1 MTFTGSSHDRSG
13 HRPPGSVVCQEKT
26 HGVCSCLSRCAGH
39 RGRSV
44 APCWIGD
51 SRAECGR
58 GTATAELAPA
68 AADEVSALTAT
79 QFNFHA
85 AMYQAVGAQA
95 IAMNEAF
102 VAMLGASADSYA
114 ATEAANIIAVS

>member
-1 MTFTGSSHDRSG
+1 MAFVLVCPDALAIAAGQLRHV
-13 HRPPGSVVCQEKT
+13 GSVIAA
-26 HGVCSCLSRCAGH
+26 RNA
-39 RGRSV
+39 V
-44 APCWIGD
+44 AAP
-51 SRAECGR
+51 
-58 GTATAELAPA
+58 ATAELAPA

-85 AMYQAVGAQA
+85 AMYQAVGQA

>member
-1 MTFTGSSHDRSG
+1 MAFVLVCPDALAIAAGQLRHV
-13 HRPPGSVVCQEKT
+13 GSVIAA
-26 HGVCSCLSRCAGH
+26 RNA
-39 RGRSV
+39 V
-44 APCWIGD
+44 AAP
-51 SRAECGR
+51 
-58 GTATAELAPA
+58 TTAELAPA

>member
-26 HGVCSCLSRCAGH
+26 HGVCSCLSDALAIAAGQLRH
-39 RGRSV
+39 VGSV
-44 APCWIGD
+44 IAARNAVAAP
-51 SRAECGR
+51 
-58 GTATAELAPA
+58 ATAELAPA